1 VSARRQVGSGAPWEA
16 AFGYSRAVRAGPHV
30 YVTGTVGITPGGAAA
45 GADAATQAR
54 RAFAII
60 GEALAALGA
69 TLDDVVRTRMYV
81 VDIQRDGDAV
91 GRVHGEV
98 FGAIRPATT
107 MVEVRALIRPDLL
120 VEIEADACVAEAPAA
135 G

>member
-1 VSARRQVGSGAPWEA
+1 VSTRRQVGSGAPWEA
-16 AFGYSRAVRAGPHV
+16 AFGYSRAVRVGPHV
-30 YVTGTVGITPGGAAA
+30 FVTGTVGITPEGAAA
-45 GADAATQAR
+45 GPDAATQAR

-60 GEALAALGA
+60 DEALAALGA
-69 TLDDVVRTRMYV
+69 ARSDVVRTRMYV

-107 MVEVRALIRPDLL
+107 MVEVPALVRPDLL
-120 VEIEADACVAEAPAA
+120 VEIEADAYVTEV
-135 G
+135 

>member
-1 VSARRQVGSGAPWEA
+1 VSTRRQVGSGAPWEA
-16 AFGYSRAVRAGPHV
+16 AFGYSRAVRVGPHV
-30 YVTGTVGITPGGAAA
+30 FVTGTVGITPDGGAA
-45 GADAATQAR
+45 GPDAATQAR

-60 GEALAALGA
+60 DEALAALGA
-69 TLDDVVRTRMYV
+69 ARSDVVRTRMYV

-107 MVEVRALIRPDLL
+107 MVEVPALVRPDLL
-120 VEIEADACVAEAPAA
+120 VEIEADAYVTEV
-135 G
+135 